1 MIILLI
7 SLLLLFF
14 GISLTVI
21 SHGVQMY
28 GLLLIWFGLL
38 VFAGGWRL
46 KKARWRMHT
55 CLALAAATV
64 LGIILLDI
72 PIIRGAKTDTAPGA
86 DYVIILGC
94 GIRKEGTL
102 TPLLKAR
109 VDAAVS
115 FEARQY
121 DKTGKHAKF
130 VPSGGQ
136 GPNEVISESLAMTN
150 YLKEIGIPEDRIIME
165 DKSINTWQNI
175 KYSRDKI
182 WEDAGDKKVKTAFA
196 TTNYHIFRGYVLA
209 QEHGLDT
216 EGISAKTKWYFFPN
230 AFLREFAGL
239 LATRKIP
246 LLITAAVIFMCS
258 AAVHLALV

>member
-72 PIIRGAKTDTAPGA
+72 PIIRDAKTDTAPGA
-86 DYVIILGC
+86 DYVIILG
-94 GIRKEGTL
+94 
-102 TPLLKAR
+102 
-109 VDAAVS
+109 AAVYGTQPS
-115 FEARQY
+115 PSLRDRLDAVNPEAGIEVDGGVSPATIGRIAEA
-121 DKTGKHAKF
+121 GANIF
-130 VPSGGQ
+130 VAGSAIYGQ
-136 GPNEVISESLAMTN
+136 A
-150 YLKEIGIPEDRIIME
+150 D
-165 DKSINTWQNI
+165 
-175 KYSRDKI
+175 YS
-182 WEDAGDKKVKTAFA
+182 
-196 TTNYHIFRGYVLA
+196 
-209 QEHGLDT
+209 
-216 EGISAKTKWYFFPN
+216 
-230 AFLREFAGL
+230 
-239 LATRKIP
+239 
-246 LLITAAVIFMCS
+246 AVI
-258 AAVHLALV
+258 AAMKHTILLHRGGPSHAV